1 MEWIIKKP
9 NNEFDLTTAKAGC
22 RSTQC
27 WADCQPHKSG
37 DLHGQATK
45 LPGEITVITT
55 KKIGRR
61 TEYTESV
68 RHSCGHTI
76 DYVTLGYKMERRQVA
91 QKRQIPCGRCQL
103 GALLKAPGNAQQVIQ
118 PDNAQ

>member
-1 MEWIIKKP
+1 MTIINVLGILKLLVGSYTGQY
-9 NNEFDLTTAKAGC
+9 NL
-22 RSTQC
+22 C

-45 LPGEITVITT
+45 LPGEIAVILT
-55 KKIGRR
+55 KKIGKR

-103 GALLKAPGNAQQVIQ
+103 VALLKAPGNA
-118 PDNAQ
+118 

>member
-1 MEWIIKKP
+1 MEFILFCI
-9 NNEFDLTTAKAGC
+9 N
-22 RSTQC
+22 QC